1 MPVVDCV
8 FGGSPCQDLSVAGRR
23 AGIKHEDKGDEE
35 TTRSGLFLDQMRI
48 IREMRDND
56 RRTGRTGKF
65 LRPRYMVWENVT
77 GALTSPGNG
86 HKGEDF
92 AVVIKEIIKVAEP
105 GASVS
110 VRVPDGGWTKSGCY
124 YAEDGSW
131 SIAWRV
137 HDAQFWGASQYVDG
151 RVLVPGTPQ
160 RRRRIALVADFG
172 GLSAPEI
179 LFERKGLSWDSGES
193 RETREE
199 AAGGIGAGAESAG
212 RSCAISFEER
222 AGKPGGGKGLLVEE
236 DRCSALRSSYM
247 HKVYDARGNGDG
259 NTVCTITGD
268 HNDRVTDYTAIVCSE
283 PIPFDTTQ
291 VTSPANYSSARP
303 GDPCHP
309 LAATAHPPAIAFKQG
324 NSSKTYGIGVQEEIS
339 PTLVSSESGTNM
351 VPAVCVG
358 NGQLNQISMQE
369 TANTLDAMHDA
380 QAVLVPD
387 VAHALKNKANCDFR
401 EDSETYVKQPHSMV
415 RRLTPTECGRL
426 QGLPDG
432 WTDIGPWHDEAGKK
446 HQDSDT
452 AKYRAYGNS
461 MCKPFWFWL
470 IRRISAMYE
479 RPATLG
485 SLFDGLGVAPLCW
498 EQCNGV
504 GTAVWASEI
513 DQFCVNVTKKHFPE
527 LS

>member
-1 MPVVDCV
+1 M
-8 FGGSPCQDLSVAGRR
+8 
-23 AGIKHEDKGDEE
+23 
-35 TTRSGLFLDQMRI
+35 
-48 IREMRDND
+48 
-56 RRTGRTGKF
+56 
-65 LRPRYMVWENVT
+65 
-77 GALTSPGNG
+77 
-86 HKGEDF
+86 
-92 AVVIKEIIKVAEP
+92 
-105 GASVS
+105 
-110 VRVPDGGWTKSGCY
+110 
-124 YAEDGSW
+124 
-131 SIAWRV
+131 
-137 HDAQFWGASQYVDG
+137 
-151 RVLVPGTPQ
+151 LVPGTPQ

-193 RETREE
+193 GETREE
-199 AAGGIGAGAESAG
+199 AAGGIGGGAESAG

-222 AGKPGGGKGLLVEE
+222 AGKPGGGKGILVEE
-236 DRCSALRSSYM
+236 DKCSALRSSYM

-268 HNDRVTDYTAIVCSE
+268 HNNRVTDYTAIVCSE
-283 PIPFDTTQ
+283 PLPFDTTQ
-291 VTSPANYSSARP
+291 VTSPGNYSNPKP

-309 LAATAHPPAIAFKQG
+309 LAAAAHPPAIAFKQG
-324 NSSKTYGIGVQEEIS
+324 NGSRAYGIGAQEEVAPS
-339 PTLVSSESGTNM
+339 LVAAESGTNM

-369 TANTLDAMHDA
+369 TANTLDTMHDA
-380 QAVLVPD
+380 QAILVPI
-387 VAHALKNKANCDFR
+387 
-401 EDSETYVKQPHSMV
+401 QPQSMV

-432 WTDIGPWHDEAGKK
+432 WTDIGPWYDETGKK
-446 HQDSDT
+446 RQDSDS
-452 AKYRAYGNS
+452 AKYQAYGNS

-527 LS
+527 EQI

>member
-1 MPVVDCV
+1 
-8 FGGSPCQDLSVAGRR
+8 
-23 AGIKHEDKGDEE
+23 
-35 TTRSGLFLDQMRI
+35 MR
-48 IREMRDND
+48 EHD
-56 RRTGRTGKF
+56 RRTGRTGRF
-65 LRPRYMVWENVT
+65 LRHRYMVWENVP
-77 GALTSPGNG
+77 GALTSPGKE
-86 HKGEDF
+86 HRGEDF
-92 AVVIKEIIKVAEP
+92 AVVIEEIIKVAEP
-105 GASVS
+105 GAAVS

-137 HDAQFWGASQYVDG
+137 HDAQFWGATQYVDG

-199 AAGGIGAGAESAG
+199 ATGGIGAGAESAG

-222 AGKPGGGKGLLVEE
+222 AGKPGGGKGILVEE
-236 DRCSALRSSYM
+236 DKCSALRSSYM

-268 HNDRVTDYTAIVCSE
+268 HNNRVTDYTAIVCSE
-283 PIPFDTTQ
+283 
-291 VTSPANYSSARP
+291 V
-303 GDPCHP
+303 H
-309 LAATAHPPAIAFKQG
+309 
-324 NSSKTYGIGVQEEIS
+324 
-339 PTLVSSESGTNM
+339 
-351 VPAVCVG
+351 AVCVG

-369 TANTLDAMHDA
+369 TANTLDTMHDA
-380 QAVLVPD
+380 QAILVPI
-387 VAHALKNKANCDFR
+387 
-401 EDSETYVKQPHSMV
+401 QPQSMV

-432 WTDIGPWHDEAGKK
+432 WTDIGPWYDETGKK
-446 HQDSDT
+446 RQDSDS
-452 AKYRAYGNS
+452 AKYQAYGNS

-498 EQCNGV
+498 EWCNGV
-504 GTAVWASEI
+504 GSAVWASEI

-527 LS
+527 EET